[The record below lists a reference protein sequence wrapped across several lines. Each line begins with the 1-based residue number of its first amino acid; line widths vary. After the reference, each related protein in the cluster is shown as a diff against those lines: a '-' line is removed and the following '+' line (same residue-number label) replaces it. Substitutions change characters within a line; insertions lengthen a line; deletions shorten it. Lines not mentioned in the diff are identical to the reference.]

1 MTALEVNPV
10 TVINRYVY
18 DVLRGAI
25 GWNRSTYGGKTP
37 IIPSQQVPEFTAY
50 NAPFLVYGWSE
61 AASGDLGFLRTGT
74 VAYAI
79 YDLDDRVI
87 IKVIDALI
95 ETFSRWDVAAE
106 DVNTYKASNVAFGD
120 FLFTTFSIGLVEGPS
135 PADQEGG
142 RRSGVV
148 TIRYDYKTNW
158 KWTTPDG
165 SNYTPTRPQ
174 MT

>member
-10 TVINRYVY
+10 LIINRYVY
-18 DVLRGAI
+18 DVLRGVL
-25 GWNRSTYGGKTP
+25 GWNRTDYGGKTP

-50 NAPFLVYGWSE
+50 NKPFLVYGWSE
-61 AASGDLGFLRTGT
+61 AATNDIGFLRSGT
-74 VAYAI
+74 LAYAI

-87 IKVIDALI
+87 IKAIDALV
-95 ETFSRWDVAAE
+95 ETFSRWDESAD
-106 DVNTYKASNVAFGD
+106 DVNNYKKNNVAMGD
-120 FLFTTFSIGLVEGPS
+120 FLFTTMSIGLVEGPS

-158 KWTTPDG
+158 TVNTT
-165 SNYTPTRPQ
+165 PQ